1 MAAKYTSWKNVPIF
15 EQTQLHTMMDE
26 FGRETG
32 FKFKVTNTSLLAM
45 ANANVL
51 TQQDFGTWAVAHTS
65 SANPGLKS
73 MPWAQY
79 GLTKDSY
86 QQLATTYS
94 TEYKKVTGQDIP
106 ASALTKAF
114 LTSNLTGGGLLSGS
128 QYSQQLMNDTAMQ
141 KQYGWIKY
149 GLDFSAWTQQ
159 KLSMRGAMGRN
170 INDAEAANI
179 LQYTKAAS
187 GASMSAIAHQT
198 GQQSQAPAS
207 AGVGQSVAR

>member
-1 MAAKYTSWKNVPIF
+1 VASKYKGWKNVPIF
-15 EQTQLHTMMDE
+15 EQQQLHAMMDE

-32 FKFKVTNTSLLAM
+32 FKFKVSDKQLLAM
-45 ANANVL
+45 ANGNVL
-51 TQQDFGTWAVAHTS
+51 TQQDFGAWAMKNLSH
-65 SANPGLKS
+65 ANPGLKS

-86 QQLATTYS
+86 QQLSTTYS
-94 TEYKKVTGQDIP
+94 TEYKKITGQDP
-106 ASALTKAF
+106 SAAALTKAF

-128 QYSQQLMNDTAMQ
+128 QYGQQLMNDTAMQ

-159 KLSMRGAMGRN
+159 KLSMREAMGRN

-187 GASMSAIAHQT
+187 GPNMGAIARQ
-198 GQQSQAPAS
+198 GQPGQAPVG
-207 AGVGQSVAR
+207 AGVGGSMAR